1 MRHSVLFL
9 LALFFLFQ
17 NSQLAAQN
25 IFVTK
30 EKVLQELDD
39 RGLEYLE
46 VERRLNEKGVD
57 LNFLDQS
64 SISPQEIQI
73 IRDVIREM
81 EAEKI
86 VKDADSEDADDE
98 DEEMLDED
106 GDEIDSTEVSLEE
119 EAELEEEEFIENI
132 YGQSLFQGAVL
143 ELQSKSEEIKAPD
156 SYILGPGDDLVV
168 AAWGR
173 SQFDNEYKV
182 GEDGYIKILDGKR
195 RVFLKGVSLG
205 TAREK
210 LFKVFNEYYTF
221 RKGEFDV
228 SLNFSRTV
236 KVSIYGEVAKNPGSF
251 AIPAFNSAFNALSI
265 VNGPNDIGTLRN
277 IQLKKAN
284 GENKTL
290 DIYAFMKNPSIA
302 SDYYLDE
309 NDIILV
315 PVADKI
321 ITVEGAVR
329 RPHKYELTNKEGI
342 KELLDFSGGF
352 AENAF
357 QKKIQVQRYV
367 DDAMKIIDIDWRE
380 YEGRKKNFELLHG
393 DLVVIAEIENEFSNF
408 VEIIGEVLQPG
419 VFERSDNMKISDL
432 IRKAGITEL
441 SNLGTA
447 FLTRDNNNGTYTYEK
462 ISIEEVIK
470 NPRSPMNF
478 ALQDKDK
485 LEIWPKDRFT
495 DEIDIAIDG
504 AVRFPG
510 KFPYDVSQS
519 IKVKDAILLAG
530 GLRRDA
536 SNYAIIHRNDPL
548 NPKIK
553 YYKTINNL
561 DKLFEDSSDESN
573 LVLSPFDSLVVK
585 SKNTFLEESF
595 VRIEGAVNLP
605 GEYQYGIGMS
615 IKDLMTLAGGFKMAA
630 STNNI
635 EISRVII
642 KNNEPTRTV
651 VANVE
656 MDRDFNVLNADG
668 DYFLEPYD
676 NIAVRYIK
684 EFKLQRRVFLDGEVA
699 YPGPYA
705 ISKENERIL
714 SIIDRA
720 GGLTDEAFPAGA
732 TLERNENEYGFV
744 VIKLEEILRN
754 PQSEFNFL
762 VKNGDKITV
771 PKIKE
776 FVTIRG
782 ATRAYEAVG
791 EEKINE
797 GNEIHV
803 PYHKNKDAMFY
814 INEYAGGLHE
824 SADKQKI
831 FVEHANGE
839 IKRPT
844 IGFLSKKYP
853 KVYQGSQISVGF
865 KSFEAKEDDKKEEV
879 DWTKV
884 LGDSVAQAMS
894 ILTLILLISRLD

>member
-1 MRHSVLFL
+1 MRCTLLVFLTIL
-9 LALFFLFQ
+9 LA
-17 NSQLAAQN
+17 SQWTQLSAQN

-30 EKVLQELDD
+30 ERVLQELED
-39 RGLEYLE
+39 RGLDYKE
-46 VERRLNEKGVD
+46 VELALNEQGID

-64 SISPQEIQI
+64 SITPQEIQI
-73 IRDVIREM
+73 IRDVIRDMEEAKLSSEDPEDPDRKLEM
-81 EAEKI
+81 EL
-86 VKDADSEDADDE
+86 DSLK
-98 DEEMLDED
+98 LDS
-106 GDEIDSTEVSLEE
+106 I
-119 EAELEEEEFIENI
+119 AMELEELDQQYDEEEFEEVI
-132 YGQSLFQGAVL
+132 YGQSLFRSNVL
-143 ELQSKSEEIKAPD
+143 ELQSKSDEIKAPD
-156 SYILGPGDDLVV
+156 SYVLGPGDEMVIS
-168 AAWGR
+168 AWGR
-173 SQFDNEYKV
+173 SQFDNEYQISN
-182 GEDGYIKILDGKR
+182 DGYIRILDGKR
-195 RVFLKGVSLG
+195 RVYVKGITLG
-205 TAREK
+205 AAKEK

-236 KVSIYGEVAKNPGSF
+236 RVSIYGEVAENPGSF
-251 AIPAFNSAFNALSI
+251 AIPAFNSAFNALAI
-265 VNGPNDIGTLRN
+265 VKGTNDIGSLRN
-277 IQLKKAN
+277 IQLKKAD
-284 GENKTL
+284 GSSKQL
-290 DIYAFMKNPSIA
+290 DIYAFMKNPAIA
-302 SDYYLDE
+302 GDFYLEE
-309 NDIILV
+309 NDIIVV

-321 ITVEGAVR
+321 ITLEGAVR
-329 RPHKYELTNKEGI
+329 RPLKYELTGKEGI

-357 QKKIQVQRYV
+357 QKKIQIHRFV
-367 DDAMKIIDIDWRE
+367 DDSKKIMDLNWRD
-380 YEGRKKNFELLHG
+380 YEKSRRNFELLHG
-393 DLVVIAEIENEFSNF
+393 DLVIVEEIEKEYSNF
-408 VEIIGEVLQPG
+408 VEIIGEVSQPG
-419 VFERSDNMKISDL
+419 IFERSSNMKISDL
-432 IRKAGITEL
+432 IKKAGITKL
-441 SNLGTA
+441 SNVGTA
-447 FLTRDNNNGTYTYEK
+447 FLTRNNNDGTIEYEK
-462 ISIEEVIK
+462 IRIEEILN
-470 NPRSPMNF
+470 NPSSPMNF
-478 ALQDKDK
+478 VLQDKDK
-485 LEIWPKDRFT
+485 LEIWAKDRFT
-495 DEIDIAIDG
+495 DEIDVAVDG

-510 KFPYDVSQS
+510 KFPYDASRS
-519 IKVKDAILLAG
+519 LRVKDAILLAG

-548 NPKIK
+548 NPKVK

-561 DKLFEDSSDESN
+561 EKVFDDDGNEKNFILN
-573 LVLSPFDSLVVK
+573 PYDSLVVK

-595 VRIEGAVNLP
+595 VRIEGAVNAP
-605 GEYQYGIGMS
+605 GEYQYGVDMG

-642 KNNEPTRTV
+642 KNNEPTRTI
-651 VANVE
+651 VANLE
-656 MDRDFNVLNADG
+656 MDREFNVINAPE
-668 DYFLEPYD
+668 DYLLEPYD

-684 EFKLQRRVFLDGEVA
+684 EFKLQRRVFLEGEVE

-714 SIIDRA
+714 SIIKRA
-720 GGLTDEAFPAGA
+720 GGLTDEAFPSGA
-732 TLERNENEYGFV
+732 TLERDDQEYGFV

-754 PQSEFNFL
+754 PESEFNFL
-762 VKNGDKITV
+762 VKNGDKISV

-803 PYHKNKDAMFY
+803 PFHKNKDAMFY

-824 SADKQKI
+824 LADRQKI

-839 IKRPT
+839 IKRPRS
-844 IGFLSKKYP
+844 GFLIKKYP

-865 KSFEAKEDDKKEEV
+865 KSYDAKEDDKKENV

-894 ILTLILLISRLD
+894 ILTLILLIQRLD